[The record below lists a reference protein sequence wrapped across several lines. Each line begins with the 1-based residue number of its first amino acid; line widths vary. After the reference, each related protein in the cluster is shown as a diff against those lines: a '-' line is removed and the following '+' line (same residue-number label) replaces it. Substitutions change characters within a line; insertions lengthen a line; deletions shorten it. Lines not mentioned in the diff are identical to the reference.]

1 MREKKTAAAP
11 EPPESGSAETPV
23 PGDRSDGAL
32 RSRGAAV
39 EVRRYSDEE
48 IAAWDAADR
57 LAAPERARILEAV
70 ALRKRSSSRPAAR
83 R

>member
-1 MREKKTAAAP
+1 MREKKTAAP
-11 EPPESGSAETPV
+11 RKPPENRSAEILV
-23 PGDRSDGAL
+23 PGDRSDGIL

>member
-11 EPPESGSAETPV
+11 KPPESGSAEIPA
-23 PGDRSDGAL
+23 PGDRRDEGL
-32 RSRGAAV
+32 RSRGVAV

-57 LAAPERARILEAV
+57 LAAPERARILDAV
-70 ALRKRSSSRPAAR
+70 ARRKQSSSRPAAR